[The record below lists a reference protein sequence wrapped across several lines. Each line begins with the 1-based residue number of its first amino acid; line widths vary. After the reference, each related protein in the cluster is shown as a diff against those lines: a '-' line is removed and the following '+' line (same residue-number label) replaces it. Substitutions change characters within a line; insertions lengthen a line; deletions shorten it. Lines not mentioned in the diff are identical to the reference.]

1 MTMFSNERYET
12 LKLFLDQ
19 IALAV
24 FGVVT
29 AVASSRS
36 PAFRIIF
43 GVIGIGLYFYIIYA
57 TMWEIGAKDRI
68 RVDAG
73 REEKKP
79 AKPLVMGLIANIPN
93 FILGLAGLL
102 VLLNNGT
109 AQTFGS
115 AAISVSKLLQG
126 YYLGLSNLAG
136 LSENPF
142 TWLVTALAAVGITVT
157 GYTVGY
163 RGVPFLIFKNKK
175 QQ

>member
-1 MTMFSNERYET
+1 MFSNERYET

-73 REEKKP
+73 RDEKKP
-79 AKPLVMGLIANIPN
+79 AKPLVMGRDLIALGIAPCSQ
-93 FILGLAGLL
+93 FAPIL
-102 VLLNNGT
+102 
-109 AQTFGS
+109 Q
-115 AAISVSKLLQG
+115 AALDHEL
-126 YYLGLSNLAG
+126 
-136 LSENPF
+136 EEPF
-142 TWLVTALAAVGITVT
+142 ASRKDALEWLRRFLAAH
-157 GYTVGY
+157 Y
-163 RGVPFLIFKNKK
+163 PELLK
-175 QQ
+175 